1 MSASALPPANEAR
14 CLEGS
19 RRALLGAPT
28 AGRLASFDDASVL
41 LALLATTCVLTL
53 AGWAV
58 FRFFER
64 RARER
69 GLLDQTTGS

>member
-1 MSASALPPANEAR
+1 
-14 CLEGS
+14 
-19 RRALLGAPT
+19 
-28 AGRLASFDDASVL
+28 
-41 LALLATTCVLTL
+41 LLATTFVLTL

-69 GLLDQTTGS
+69 GLLDQTTSS

>member
-1 MSASALPPANEAR
+1 MNQ
-14 CLEGS
+14 
-19 RRALLGAPT
+19 ALLGACM
-28 AGRLASFDDASVL
+28 A
-41 LALLATTCVLTL
+41 ALLATAGVRTL